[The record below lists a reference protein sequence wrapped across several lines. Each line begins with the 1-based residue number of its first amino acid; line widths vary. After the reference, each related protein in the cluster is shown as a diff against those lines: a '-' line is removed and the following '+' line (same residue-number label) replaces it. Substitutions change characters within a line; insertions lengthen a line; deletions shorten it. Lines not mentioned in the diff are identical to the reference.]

1 VSSVLYIGE
10 LRALYDITKHVNA
23 WTGVLTGRHADTRS
37 EDVMTEHIKA
47 VKVRRLHVLKS
58 EFKSYYVIT
67 FVPLHF
73 CQLIQLKCQMLG
85 NLSCGF
91 TCTNTT
97 KTTSTASEME
107 HTAIHATFLGLPAEL
122 RNSIYEF
129 MLTTCTKEP
138 LHIEILL
145 PNCKSKA
152 PIGIMRTAENGV
164 DVRGSNIL
172 RASKFTYREARSIL
186 YSHNVFLF
194 MEPQALRI
202 FAVCIKDSK
211 AMLRHVQLKIGRSN
225 TTRAALKALC
235 PTPNLRNLDV
245 GRFLDTSNPRH
256 VLVQL
261 HGNEEL
267 REATVAFA
275 DAGQTVDECEERF
288 AATRL
293 CAIAKGSGKWEVV
306 ID

>member
-1 VSSVLYIGE
+1 
-10 LRALYDITKHVNA
+10 
-23 WTGVLTGRHADTRS
+23 
-37 EDVMTEHIKA
+37 MTEHIKA
-47 VKVRRLHVLKS
+47 VKVRRLHVLKRG
-58 EFKSYYVIT
+58 FKLYYVIT

-73 CQLIQLKCQMLG
+73 CQLIQFKCQMLG
-85 NLSCGF
+85 NLSCGY

-97 KTTSTASEME
+97 NNVGTASEME
-107 HTAIHATFLGLPAEL
+107 HTATHATFLGLPAEL

-129 MLTTCTKEP
+129 MLTACTKEP

-145 PNCKSKA
+145 PSCKSKA
-152 PIGIMRTAENGV
+152 PIGIIRTAENGV

-172 RASKFTYREARSIL
+172 RASKFTYQEAWSIL
-186 YSHNVFLF
+186 YKDNTFLF

-202 FAVCIKDSK
+202 FAVCIRDNK

-225 TTRAALKALC
+225 TTCAALKALY

-245 GRFLDTSNPRH
+245 GRFLDTSNPCR

-261 HGNEEL
+261 HGDEEL

-275 DAGQTVDECEERF
+275 DAGQIVDECEERF

-293 CAIAKGSGKWEVV
+293 CAINGKSLLTEG
-306 ID
+306 IQ